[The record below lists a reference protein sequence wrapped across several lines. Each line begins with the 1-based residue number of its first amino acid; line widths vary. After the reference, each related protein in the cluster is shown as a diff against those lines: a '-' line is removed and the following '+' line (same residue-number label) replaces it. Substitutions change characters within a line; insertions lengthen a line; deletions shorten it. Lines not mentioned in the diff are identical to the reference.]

1 MAIKISG
8 TTVIDNSQNIT
19 NVGVVTATSFTGD
32 GSQLTNLPGGG
43 GNTLEATASGT
54 LADGSKVIV
63 NADGT
68 VSVVTQTETT
78 GAGAGSP
85 TVFQSANAYH
95 ISSVYD
101 SSNQKVVIAYQ
112 DYENSYVGR
121 ARVGTVSGTSITFGT
136 EAVFHSGQTYYP
148 SAVYDSSNQKIVI
161 LKICFQ
167 KRVLVMFIMLIQTIT
182 F

>member
-19 NVGVVTATSFTGD
+19 NAGIVTATSFTGD

-68 VSVVTQTETT
+68 VSVVAQSETT
-78 GAGAGSP
+78 GPGTGSAS
-85 TVFQSANAYH
+85 VFESAR
-95 ISSVYD
+95 I
-101 SSNQKVVIAYQ
+101 YQ
-112 DYENSYVGR
+112 
-121 ARVGTVSGTSITFGT
+121 T
-136 EAVFHSGQTYYP
+136 
-148 SAVYDSSNQKIVI
+148 SAVSIGSGKIVVGYSRKFKLLDTFIYDIRSFKVSWWVNFNSSTI
-161 LKICFQ
+161 LY
-167 KRVLVMFIMLIQTIT
+167 
-182 F
+182 

>member
-63 NADGT
+63 NTDGT
-68 VSVVTQTETT
+68 VSVVAETETT

-85 TVFQSANAYH
+85 TVFETGTTYKIAPIYDSAN
-95 ISSVYD
+95 
-101 SSNQKVVIAYQ
+101 NKVVIAYR
-112 DYENSYVGR
+112 DNGNSQYGTAV
-121 ARVGTVSGTSITFGT
+121 VGTVSGTSISFGSPV
-136 EAVFHSGQTYYP
+136 VFR
-148 SAVYDSSNQKIVI
+148 SNSTDD
-161 LKICFQ
+161 LS
-167 KRVLVMFIMLIQTIT
+167 LIHI
-182 F
+182 